1 VIIIVKLDS
10 IEGVAFEVDSEDAE
24 GMNAGGGTGVN
35 GLIARKKG
43 IYYVKSV
50 LFCDLR
56 IAYLD
61 DDTGIS

>member
-1 VIIIVKLDS
+1 VKLDS
-10 IEGVAFEVDSEDAE
+10 IEGVVLE

-35 GLIARKKG
+35 GLISREKG
-43 IYYVKSV
+43 IYYAKSV
-50 LFCDLR
+50 LFCDIR

>member
-1 VIIIVKLDS
+1 MDS
-10 IEGVAFEVDSEDAE
+10 KVDSEDAE

-35 GLIARKKG
+35 CLIARKKG

>member
-1 VIIIVKLDS
+1 MKLDS
-10 IEGVAFEVDSEDAE
+10 IEGEAFEVDSEDGE
-24 GMNAGGGTGVN
+24 GMDAGVGTRVD

-56 IAYLD
+56 IPYLD

>member
-1 VIIIVKLDS
+1 MKLDS

-24 GMNAGGGTGVN
+24 GMDAGGGTGVN